1 MAQEKIDIDLD
12 ITPAA
17 PEPETPKYKFTDPY
31 WSNKDA
37 KHVIVTIEYPNGK
50 RATASVQD
58 NDGENPDYKRIM
70 EEFGEEVLDKN
81 TEDGIKR
88 RDENIKKRNE
98 RLDSQQAR
106 ARQEMLF
113 NAKLESFEISA
124 VKESKN
130 TELKRLIRK
139 AKTPM
144 EVGAYTTILL
154 MENLRDEGKIQ

>member
-81 TEDGIKR
+81 TEEGVKR
-88 RDENIKKRNE
+88 RDEQIKKRLQRKE
-98 RLDSQQAR
+98 TEAVR
-106 ARQEMLF
+106 ARQEQLF
-113 NAKLESFEISA
+113 GAKLQAFEIGA

-130 TELKRLIRK
+130 TNLKRLIRK
-139 AKTPM
+139 AKSPM
-144 EVGAYTTILL
+144 EVQAYTTILL
-154 MENLRDEGKIQ
+154 METLDENKES

>member
-81 TEDGIKR
+81 TEEGVKR
-88 RDENIKKRNE
+88 RDDEIKKRLQRKE
-98 RLDSQQAR
+98 TEAIRHK
-106 ARQEMLF
+106 QEILF
-113 NAKLESFEISA
+113 NS
-124 VKESKN
+124 
-130 TELKRLIRK
+130 LK
-139 AKTPM
+139 
-144 EVGAYTTILL
+144 
-154 MENLRDEGKIQ
+154 